1 MASNLVKLDNS
12 YNYNTAPEQALTNV
26 YTPTFNISQSLNG
39 SIISFFENITGDRAS
54 AEILASS
61 IIATAYNKKINPV
74 RLLDKLRNLTVQ
86 EQKKYLNYYLNTSRV
101 GTSLLGSK
109 KNAQVNKFVERS
121 INYYN
126 NKQDIVSDENILMLD
141 AQDRLSYP
149 GTGTSW
155 FNIFGNNKFEFTP
168 RVLFVEDAK
177 EYLRFDG
184 ANYATGPSLGKYTTG
199 DISVEV
205 IIRVSSYS
213 TDWVRIVGA
222 GVTANRIFGLWYYS
236 DGRILYQRLG
246 TSSFNLFV
254 NEKLKPGM
262 WVHVVAT
269 SFYNSHTIYVNSVPV
284 GQTQTSG
291 TWENLNHPITLAY
304 SNFHAYGKFDLA
316 MVRLYSRALNP
327 VEVADSYVR
336 ARTKVTI

>member
-126 NKQDIVSDENILMLD
+126 NKQDVVSDENILMLD

-213 TDWVRIVGA
+213 
-222 GVTANRIFGLWYYS
+222 S
-236 DGRILYQRLG
+236 
-246 TSSFNLFV
+246 
-254 NEKLKPGM
+254 
-262 WVHVVAT
+262 
-269 SFYNSHTIYVNSVPV
+269 
-284 GQTQTSG
+284 
-291 TWENLNHPITLAY
+291 
-304 SNFHAYGKFDLA
+304 
-316 MVRLYSRALNP
+316 
-327 VEVADSYVR
+327 
-336 ARTKVTI
+336 